1 MTGVQ
6 TCALPICKTTTV
18 MRRRALP
25 PPNQFTRGEMSWP
38 EVGPEARKGRAAIGW
53 GASNSALHTPM
64 PAAMANMA
72 SDCVIRGPW
81 FGHAARAVKRE
92 DMNLKQSWLRIKS
105 FLKKDRKSVVKGK
118 SVSVRV
124 DLGGRRNIKNK
135 IKKHKTQ

>member
-1 MTGVQ
+1 
-6 TCALPICKTTTV
+6 

-72 SDCVIRGPW
+72 SACVIRGPW

-92 DMNLKQSWLRIKS
+92 DMTLKQSWLRIKS
-105 FLKKDRKSVVKGK
+105 CLKNQIERAARGDK
-118 SVSVRV
+118 
-124 DLGGRRNIKNK
+124 
-135 IKKHKTQ
+135 